1 VSGRFGRLDS
11 EVGLAAA
18 AGYGQV
24 LFAESPLAGLLMLIG
39 LIPLAP
45 RAAAGAALAC
55 TLATVLARLRGYPH
69 AEWRRG
75 LYGYVAALTG
85 VFWGVL
91 FAPTWRAWL
100 VLIGA
105 ALVAPA
111 LTKLAHRVLTPRQLP
126 TVALPA
132 LALTWV
138 AWLLL
143 APAEPAPAVGRL
155 ALAAGWT
162 LTLAGLAVSSRLLAA
177 TAVLGGVIGLVVSAA
192 LGDAGAPGVVANSV
206 PTAMALGGVF
216 LPFSPAALA
225 VAGLAAAGAGA
236 LWWGLVVDAAL
247 PLPMLVAPFSVV
259 TIAVVAALRL
269 ARLRRLV
276 PGRPAPLPLAS
287 VGSPEVAWRARLAQ
301 ARLETLAAGARK
313 ICVLTGAGVSTGAG
327 LPDFRGPLGLWTRT
341 RDIQLADFVR
351 SAEARAIYWQEEQRF
366 FRLVEAVAPAAT
378 HKALAA
384 LGREGWLS
392 AVVTQNVDGLHQAAG
407 LPDESVIELH
417 GSIRDAVCLDCRH
430 VVERATLSSRIERSG
445 TALYCPA
452 CQGLLKGG
460 SVMFGERVSPDRL
473 DASLRAV
480 LSADLLLVLGTSLLV
495 APASDLLRW
504 ARDAGVP
511 IVIVNAT
518 PTPYDADAD
527 AAVTADVDAVMTDL
541 AAALAD
547 RRAA

>member
-1 VSGRFGRLDS
+1 MTGRFVRLDS
-11 EVGLAAA
+11 EVGRAAA
-18 AGYGQV
+18 AGYAQV
-24 LFAESPLAGLLMLIG
+24 LFAESPLAGLLMLLG

-55 TLATVLARLRGYPH
+55 SLATVLARLRGYPY

-75 LYGYVAALTG
+75 LYGYTAALTG

-100 VLIGA
+100 VLVAA
-105 ALVAPA
+105 ALAAPP
-111 LTKLAHRVLTPRQLP
+111 LTRLAHRLLTPRQLP
-126 TVALPA
+126 ALALPA

-143 APAEPAPAVGRL
+143 APAETAPATGWR
-155 ALAAGWT
+155 ALACGWV
-162 LTLAGLAVSSRLLAA
+162 LTLAGLAVSSRLLAV
-177 TAVLGGVIGLVVSAA
+177 TAVLGGVIGLAVSSA
-192 LGDAGAPGVVANSV
+192 LGDAGAAGVLANSV
-206 PTAMALGGVF
+206 PTAIALGGVF

-236 LWWGLVVDAAL
+236 LWWGVTIDAAL
-247 PLPMLVAPFSVV
+247 PLPVLVAPFSLLTIGVV
-259 TIAVVAALRL
+259 SALRL

-287 VGSPEVAWRARLAQ
+287 VGSPEVARRARLAQ
-301 ARLETLAAGARK
+301 TRLDTLATRSRK

-327 LPDFRGPLGLWTRT
+327 LPDFRGPRGLWTRT
-341 RDIQLADFVR
+341 CDIQLADFVR
-351 SAEARAIYWQEEQRF
+351 SPEARAAYWQEEQRF
-366 FRLVEAVAPAAT
+366 FRLVEAVSPAAT

-384 LGREGWLS
+384 LGRQGRLS

-407 LPDESVIELH
+407 LPAEAVIELH
-417 GSIRDAVCLDCRH
+417 GSIREAVCLDCGH
-430 VVERATLSSRIERSG
+430 AVERATLSSRIERG
-445 TALYCPA
+445 GAALYCPA

-473 DASLRAV
+473 DAALRAV
-480 LSADLLLVLGTSLLV
+480 LAADLLLVLGTSLLV
-495 APASDLLRW
+495 APASDLLQW

-527 AAVTADVDAVMTDL
+527 AALTADVDAVMVDL
-541 AAALAD
+541 AEALAE